1 MKSISLGKREVI
13 IEPPKQSKGKSHTS
27 VVTYF
32 IFISGGNEYI
42 TFINAVLK
50 KKPMGK
56 KLEMTEQV
64 RKVL

>member
-27 VVTYF
+27 VLTYF

-42 TFINAVLK
+42 TFINAV
-50 KKPMGK
+50 
-56 KLEMTEQV
+56 
-64 RKVL
+64 